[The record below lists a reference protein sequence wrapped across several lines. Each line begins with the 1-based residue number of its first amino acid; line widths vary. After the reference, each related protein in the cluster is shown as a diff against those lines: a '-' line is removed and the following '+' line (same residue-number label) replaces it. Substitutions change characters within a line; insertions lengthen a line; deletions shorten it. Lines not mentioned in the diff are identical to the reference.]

1 MSKKSTKQEEPPS
14 PPEALQEDEGSLAEM
29 LEEAIAVRIY
39 LMNGSS
45 S

>member
-1 MSKKSTKQEEPPS
+1 MSRKSPKAEEPPP
-14 PPEALQEDEGSLAEM
+14 PPEAMQEDEGSLAEM